1 MSLELALA
9 RGPLA
14 GHSEPPRSR
23 SPSLAPGHE
32 ARILVVDDDDA
43 SRQLVSEALRSVGFV
58 VDEASN
64 GVAALKV
71 FKDRRPHIALLEV
84 MTPFLDGFS
93 TCRAMR
99 ELPGGKDVSIVMVT
113 NTDDVD
119 SLQFGYEAGATDF
132 VTKPVNVTLLQH
144 RMKYMRRSAELA
156 SELRRSERK
165 VAKHAYYDALTGL
178 ANRRSLEQFLKGL
191 MDRAHGGSARASE
204 RPGALFLIDLDGFK
218 RVNDTFGHAAGDEL
232 LCEVA
237 QRMTACFDLSAVDS
251 PRRILARLGGDEF
264 VFVDM
269 DLDGRDAAADVGARI
284 LEAIGRPYELRGH
297 EIVMTGS
304 VGISLLAD
312 GGMSVDALVQAADAA
327 MYDAKAHDRNNARF
341 YTRELHDKARAQL
354 DVENAL
360 RRALASGELELFY
373 QPKVDARTGRLAGAE
388 ALLRWRHPQRGM
400 VSPAEFIPVAE
411 ETGLIV
417 PIGAWVI
424 REACRQAAV
433 WQRDPHLRGM
443 RVAVNVAARQFRDP
457 RLYATVRSALD
468 ESGLDSYGLEIE
480 ITEGTL
486 MNDTKVG
493 RALLDDFKALGI
505 WIALDDFGTGYSSLG
520 YLRRFP
526 IDTLK
531 IDRSF
536 VKDLLTDPGS
546 AAITGAIVA
555 MANQLHLN
563 VVAEG
568 VETREQLEYL
578 AGIGCAEIQGYFFSP
593 ALEPRAFEKWAA
605 GRVAH
610 GTLAAPR
617 RLSREISISA
627 IPPIRIEERR

>member
-1 MSLELALA
+1 
-9 RGPLA
+9 
-14 GHSEPPRSR
+14 
-23 SPSLAPGHE
+23 
-32 ARILVVDDDDA
+32 
-43 SRQLVSEALRSVGFV
+43 
-58 VDEASN
+58 
-64 GVAALKV
+64 
-71 FKDRRPHIALLEV
+71 
-84 MTPFLDGFS
+84 
-93 TCRAMR
+93 
-99 ELPGGKDVSIVMVT
+99 
-113 NTDDVD
+113 
-119 SLQFGYEAGATDF
+119 
-132 VTKPVNVTLLQH
+132 
-144 RMKYMRRSAELA
+144 
-156 SELRRSERK
+156 
-165 VAKHAYYDALTGL
+165 
-178 ANRRSLEQFLKGL
+178 
-191 MDRAHGGSARASE
+191 
-204 RPGALFLIDLDGFK
+204 
-218 RVNDTFGHAAGDEL
+218 
-232 LCEVA
+232 
-237 QRMTACFDLSAVDS
+237 MTACFDLSAVDS

-269 DLDGRDAAADVGARI
+269 DFDGRDAAADVGARI

-304 VGISLLAD
+304 VGIPLLAD

-360 RRALASGELELFY
+360 RRALANGELELFY

-424 REACRQAAV
+424 REACRQAAL

-531 IDRSF
+531 IRPVVREGPPDRPRERGHHRRHRRDGQPAAPERRGGGGRDARAAR
-536 VKDLLTDPGS
+536 VPGRHRVRGDPGLLLQPRARAPRVREVGRRAGRARDAGG
-546 AAITGAIVA
+546 AAAPVA
-555 MANQLHLN
+555 RDLHQRHPADPHRGKALRDA
-563 VVAEG
+563 VVAVLRIGNAVVVRRCQWDGAGDRRAADSRPLAEARDPRNAEG
-568 VETREQLEYL
+568 R
-578 AGIGCAEIQGYFFSP
+578 SP
-593 ALEPRAFEKWAA
+593 GPC
-605 GRVAH
+605 GRGSCLGLGRDA
-610 GTLAAPR
+610 
-617 RLSREISISA
+617 
-627 IPPIRIEERR
+627 